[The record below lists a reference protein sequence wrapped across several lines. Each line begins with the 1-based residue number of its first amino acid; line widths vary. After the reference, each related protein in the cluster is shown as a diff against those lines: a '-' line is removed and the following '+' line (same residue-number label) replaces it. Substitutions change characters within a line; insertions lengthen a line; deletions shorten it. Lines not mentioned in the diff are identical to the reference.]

1 MTTLYALVLTVFLT
15 SGDAQEQVVDIYDS
29 QAECLDAS
37 KEQRIAGECYPVEAI
52 IPMNQHEIPAG
63 Y

>member
-15 SGDAQEQVVDIYDS
+15 SGDVQEQVVDVYDT
-29 QAECLDAS
+29 QAKCLDAAR
-37 KEQRIAGECYPVEAI
+37 EQRIAGECYPVEAI
-52 IPMNQHEIPAG
+52 IPMNQHETPAG